1 MDQLLARKD
10 TCFLKQNRALN
21 MVTQT
26 VELTA
31 LLKYFVNM
39 YALLEYLNIEL
50 FRLGPLKQT
59 WGAGRKDII
68 SLLHSWN
75 YKMKYG
81 IEG

>member
-1 MDQLLARKD
+1 
-10 TCFLKQNRALN
+10 

-59 WGAGRKDII
+59 
-68 SLLHSWN
+68 
-75 YKMKYG
+75 
-81 IEG
+81 